1 MKQQKG
7 FTLLETLI
15 ALVLMSLLIMALFG
29 GFRAGLRSWQA
40 AEQHVAWVEEPRQLS
55 ALLYRHLS
63 QFVPV
68 AGELTFSGPTFV
80 FVGEPARLLYVAPL
94 AMSVGDEP
102 YVFELVSGHNGQLGL
117 WARFA
122 PLVQN
127 EGTTYQELLNDVE
140 YVQVSDNVSAQFSY
154 FFQGAWVDS
163 LPEGQLPALV
173 KVNLQINSGQDWPSL
188 VFALHAVGIEL

>member
-1 MKQQKG
+1 MKRQKG

-40 AEQHVAWVEEPRQLS
+40 AERHVAWVEEPRQLS

-68 AGELTFSGPTFV
+68 AVGQSNAGTVYLFS
-80 FVGEPARLLYVAPL
+80 AAADSLLYVAPL

-122 PLVQN
+122 PLI
-127 EGTTYQELLNDVE
+127 EDIPYQELLNGVE

-188 VFALHAVGIEL
+188 VFAVHTVGIEL

>member
-1 MKQQKG
+1 MKRQKG

-40 AEQHVAWVEEPRQLS
+40 AERHVAWVEEPRQLS

-68 AGELTFSGPTFV
+68 AVGQSNAGTVYLFS
-80 FVGEPARLLYVAPL
+80 AAADSLLYVAPL

-122 PLVQN
+122 PLI
-127 EGTTYQELLNDVE
+127 EGTPYQELLNGVE

-188 VFALHAVGIEL
+188 VFAVHAVGIEL

>member
-68 AGELTFSGPTFV
+68 AGELTFSGPTYV
-80 FVGEPARLLYVAPL
+80 FVGEPERLLYVAPL

-102 YVFELVSGHNGQLGL
+102 YVFELVSGQNGQLGL

-122 PLVQN
+122 PLI
-127 EGTTYQELLNDVE
+127 EGSPYQELLNDVE

-188 VFALHAVGIEL
+188 VFAVHAAGIEL

>member
-68 AGELTFSGPTFV
+68 AVGQSNAGTVYLFS
-80 FVGEPARLLYVAPL
+80 AAADSLLYVAPL

-140 YVQVSDNVSAQFSY
+140 YVQVSDSVSAQFSY

-188 VFALHAVGIEL
+188 VFAVHAVGIEL

>member
-1 MKQQKG
+1 MKRQKG

-40 AEQHVAWVEEPRQLS
+40 AERHVAWVEEPRQLS

-68 AGELTFSGPTFV
+68 AVGQSNAGTVYLFS
-80 FVGEPARLLYVAPL
+80 AAADSLLYVAPL

-102 YVFELVSGHNGQLGL
+102 YVFELVSGHNGQPGL

>member
-1 MKQQKG
+1 MRQQKG

-40 AEQHVAWVEEPRQLS
+40 AEKHVAWVEEPRQLS

-63 QFVPV
+63 QLVPIIV
-68 AGELTFSGPTFV
+68 GQSGTGAVYLFSAAP
-80 FVGEPARLLYVAPL
+80 ERLLYVAPL
-94 AMSVGDEP
+94 AMSVGDVP
-102 YVFELVSGHNGQLGL
+102 YIFELVSGHNGQLGL

-122 PLVQN
+122 PL
-127 EGTTYQELLNDVE
+127 TTDKAYQELLNDVE
-140 YVQVSDNVSAQFSY
+140 YVQISENVSAQFSY
-154 FFQGAWVDS
+154 FYQEAWVDS

-173 KVNLQINSGQDWPSL
+173 KVNLHIESEQDWPSL
-188 VFALHAVGIEL
+188 VFAVHAVGLEE

>member
-29 GFRAGLRSWQA
+29 GFRAGLRSWQS
-40 AEQHVAWVEEPRQLS
+40 AEKHVAWVEEPRQLS

-68 AGELTFSGPTFV
+68 AVGQTRAGTMYLFSAAP
-80 FVGEPARLLYVAPL
+80 ERLLYVAPL

-102 YVFELVSGHNGQLGL
+102 YVFELVSGHDGQSGL

-122 PLVQN
+122 PLT
-127 EGTTYQELLNDVE
+127 EDKTYSELLNDVE
-140 YVQVSDNVSAQFSY
+140 YVQISENVSARFSY
-154 FFQGAWVDS
+154 FFQEAWVDS
-163 LPEGQLPALV
+163 LPEGQLPELV
-173 KVNLQINSGQDWPSL
+173 KVNLQIKTEQDWPSL
-188 VFALHAVGIEL
+188 VFALQAAGLKL

>member
-1 MKQQKG
+1 MKQKG

-40 AEQHVAWVEEPRQLS
+40 AERHVAWVEEPRQLS

-63 QFVPV
+63 QFVPIV
-68 AGELTFSGPTFV
+68 VGQSSAGAVYLFSAAA
-80 FVGEPARLLYVAPL
+80 ERLLYVAPL
-94 AMSVGDEP
+94 AMSVGDAP
-102 YVFELVSGHNGQLGL
+102 YVFELVNGHNGQFGL

-127 EGTTYQELLNDVE
+127 ENKTYQELLDEVE
-140 YVQVSDNVSAQFSY
+140 YVQISENVSAQFSY
-154 FFQGAWVDS
+154 FFEGAWVDS

-173 KVNLQINSGQDWPSL
+173 KVNLQIRSAQDWPSL
-188 VFALHAVGIEL
+188 VFAVHAVELGL

>member
-68 AGELTFSGPTFV
+68 TTGWYRTGAAYLFAADPD
-80 FVGEPARLLYVAPL
+80 RLLYVAPL

-127 EGTTYQELLNDVE
+127 EGITYQELLNDVE